1 VRALKR
7 KAEGAAGPVKI
18 VRDCFALYHSSLRS
32 SGAGLAMTKE
42 NMNGTNEKHIYTV
55 SELTKY
61 IRGIIEESFPGI
73 WVEGE
78 ISNFVHH
85 SSGHMYFTLR
95 DAGATL
101 KCAFFKYSNLK
112 LKFEPKDGMKVI
124 CHGSIS
130 VYEARGDYQL
140 IVEGLEPK
148 GIGALQLQFQQL
160 KEKLEKEGLF
170 DPKYKVPL
178 PFLPT
183 RIGVVT
189 SPTGAVIQDI
199 INITRRRFANIEII
213 INPVKVQGADAKD
226 EIAAAIKQFNEL
238 KNIDVMIVGRGGGSL
253 EDLWPFNEEVV
264 ARAIFASKIPVI
276 SAVGHETDYTISDF
290 VADLRAP
297 TPSAAAELVIPRK
310 EDLIN
315 LIGAALERLNNAMLD
330 ALGALEGRLDNLKE
344 SYILRQ
350 PLNYVIQMQQRID
363 DLRKDMSV
371 SIEHVVD
378 MSGEKLS
385 RITGKLEALSPVSI
399 LGRGYSITKKLPEGF
414 IVKEAISLKPGDC
427 IETRLGQGK
436 FKSRVEEII

>member
-1 VRALKR
+1 MGQINEQK
-7 KAEGAAGPVKI
+7 
-18 VRDCFALYHSSLRS
+18 
-32 SGAGLAMTKE
+32 
-42 NMNGTNEKHIYTV
+42 EKHVYTV

-61 IRGIIEESFPGI
+61 IRVIVEESFPGI

-85 SSGHMYFTLR
+85 SSGHIYFSLR

-101 KCAFFKYSNLK
+101 KCAFFKYANQK
-112 LKFEPKDGMKVI
+112 LKFKPKDGMKVI
-124 CHGSIS
+124 ALGSVS
-130 VYEARGDYQL
+130 VYEPRGDYQL
-140 IVEGLEPK
+140 IVEDLEPK

-189 SPTGAVIQDI
+189 SPTGAAIQDI
-199 INITRRRFANIEII
+199 LNIVRRRFANIEII

-238 KNIDVMIVGRGGGSL
+238 NNIDVMIVGRGGGSL

-276 SAVGHETDYTISDF
+276 SAVGHEVDYTISDF
-290 VADLRAP
+290 VADFRAP

-315 LIGAALERLNNAMLD
+315 LIGTALERLNNAIYGKLD
-330 ALGALEGRLDNLKE
+330 ALKKRLDNLTE

-371 SIEHVVD
+371 SIEHMID
-378 MSGEKLS
+378 MSGEKFS
-385 RITGKLEALSPVSI
+385 RITSKLEALSPISI
-399 LGRGYSITKKLPEGF
+399 LNRGYSITTKLPEGV
-414 IVKEAISLKPGDC
+414 IIKEALSLKPGDY
-427 IETRLGQGK
+427 IETKLGRGK
-436 FKSRVEEII
+436 FKSRVEEIE